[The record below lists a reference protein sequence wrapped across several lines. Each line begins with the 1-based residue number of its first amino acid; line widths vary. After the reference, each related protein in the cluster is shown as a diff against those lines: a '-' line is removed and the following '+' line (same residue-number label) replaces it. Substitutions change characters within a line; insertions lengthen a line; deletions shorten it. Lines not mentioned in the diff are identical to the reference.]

1 MAFNTDKHTMV
12 ESEDGSFTAYSTQFQ
27 EHYHSTRDGALH
39 ESLYKHVI
47 PAFEHHKD
55 KDELNILDICFG
67 LGFNTL
73 ATLYYMREEGI
84 IKKVR
89 IFSPEFD
96 GELIASLKDFHYP
109 EIFAPFLPIIE
120 ALSTKQVYEDENLYI
135 ELYIGDARDYIA
147 SCDER
152 FDVVYQDAFSP
163 ATNPL
168 LWTKEYFADMTK
180 CVSDEVIITTYSMA
194 LKTRIAL
201 YENGF
206 NLYINRGEGYRDA
219 TLASK
224 MSLQGYEKV
233 DIKHKMSCNPDV
245 HALRDADVIS
255 AEDVL

>member
-1 MAFNTDKHTMV
+1 MMAFDTDKHTMV
-12 ESEDGSFTAYSTQFQ
+12 QSEDGSFTAFSSEFK

-55 KDELNILDICFG
+55 RDEVTILDICFG

-73 ATLYYMREEGI
+73 ATLYYMREKSI
-84 IKKVR
+84 KKKVR

-96 GELIASLKDFHYP
+96 GDLIASLKDFTYP
-109 EIFAPFLPIIE
+109 DIFTPFLPIIE
-120 ALSTKQVYEDENLYI
+120 ALCTQHVYKDEDLYI
-135 ELYIGDARDYIA
+135 ELYIGDAREYLR

-168 LWTKEYFADMTK
+168 LWTKEYF
-180 CVSDEVIITTYSMA
+180 SDISRLIKDDGILTTYSMA
-194 LKTRIAL
+194 LKTRLAL

-206 NLYINRGEGYRDA
+206 NIYINSGEGHRDA

-224 MSLQGYEKV
+224 SVLREYVLV
-233 DIKHKMSCNPDV
+233 DMPHKMACNEDIYS
-245 HALRDADVIS
+245 LRDEECS
-255 AEDVL
+255 T